1 LGGCNLKIVNIKLP
15 LFYQHNINETT
26 KLAIWKI
33 EEEENFFLQHVPLQ
47 KEITHPHKRLQHLAA
62 RYLLKYLFPDFPYE
76 EILIADTRKPYLPNE
91 QYHFSISHSGDYAA
105 TLVSSDHR
113 AGIDVENVSGK
124 IPKVMHKFMH
134 ENDLLYSNGSYLY
147 DRSPL
152 HLLTIIWSAKEAL
165 FKWYSLGEIDF
176 KEHMQL
182 NGAIIFHKDEI
193 QLPFIFKKH
202 ETIPLLIHSK
212 IFDELVLSWVV
223 TEG

>member
-1 LGGCNLKIVNIKLP
+1 LP

-26 KLAIWKI
+26 KLAVWKI
-33 EEEENFFLQHVPLQ
+33 EEQENFFLQHVPLQ
-47 KEITHPHKRLQHLAA
+47 REITHPHKRLQHLAG
-62 RYLLKYLFPDFPYE
+62 RYLLKYLFPNFPYE

-105 TLVSSDHR
+105 ALVSSDHR
-113 AGIDVENVSGK
+113 AGIDVEKVSDK
-124 IPKVMHKFMH
+124 IPRVMHKFMH
-134 ENDLLYSNGSYLY
+134 ENDILYSNRSYLY

-182 NGAIIFHKDEI
+182 RSSIIFHEDEI

-202 ETIPLLIHSK
+202 EAIPLPIHSK
-212 IFDELVLSWVV
+212 IFDDLVLSWMI
-223 TEG
+223 TKS